1 MSWLPGQ
8 IINSRIGHGAEFRS
22 LVLVCL
28 FCSFVFCFFF
38 LLDLLIYLL
47 IHFFYHFQ
55 QNTEIVWCDSSKPV
69 SATIVVLLHL
79 AGFLKTV
86 SPNGPVSSNCVSRPK
101 IISKVAMMKTTSA
114 AMLFPLLLLS
124 LSSLFLFLLSFF
136 SLRYCDFR
144 ASRAHETCL
153 LTQMTANFVFKLNR
167 LDIYNII
174 CIYSCPTLVTFWV
187 ASR

>member
-1 MSWLPGQ
+1 MSLSWLPDQ

-38 LLDLLIYLL
+38 TWFIDLFIDSF
-47 IHFFYHFQ
+47 FFYHFQ

-86 SPNGPVSSNCVSRPK
+86 SPNGPVSSNCVSRAK

-114 AMLFPLLLLS
+114 AMLFALLLLS
-124 LSSLFLFLLSFF
+124 LSSLSFSPFLF
-136 SLRYCDFR
+136 LRYCDFG
-144 ASRAHETCL
+144 ASR
-153 LTQMTANFVFKLNR
+153 
-167 LDIYNII
+167 
-174 CIYSCPTLVTFWV
+174 P
-187 ASR
+187 